1 MGEMDRREGGGT
13 IGRVSRKPGKSE
25 SWRRRESA
33 RECALGEGQVRID
46 SCAAAQNSVGEK
58 GAAADDVP
66 DDVSGTKEGDCLGEC
81 GGDIVVWCSKQQRR
95 VSWSKWCLVTD
106 VNRMCIGR

>member
-13 IGRVSRKPGKSE
+13 
-25 SWRRRESA
+25 
-33 RECALGEGQVRID
+33 
-46 SCAAAQNSVGEK
+46 
-58 GAAADDVP
+58 